1 MSLSVSKSHML
12 IRLEDFYPLFYS
24 TLGILYGNI
33 HLHLIKNEGNDIKQ
47 IQLQKCA
54 FWSALCN
61 PVKAISEHH
70 VRKESATIIRLADTE
85 QQWAGCCHIIHVP
98 TIFLSRS
105 CLLSFVLQEQRMSE
119 EKRKSEQSKQLL
131 FHINSTTLLLLVI
144 SLSPF
149 CNFMSLVAL
158 PFSPSCWTKWS
169 CFLNPIPIMIKP
181 LFGGNSESS
190 VS

>member
-33 HLHLIKNEGNDIKQ
+33 HLHLIKNGGNDIKQ

-70 VRKESATIIRLADTE
+70 VRKESATIIRLADIWT
-85 QQWAGCCHIIHVP
+85 AVSG
-98 TIFLSRS
+98 
-105 CLLSFVLQEQRMSE
+105 LLSYYPCSNYLSFQKLSLILCFTGTKNVRRKK
-119 EKRKSEQSKQLL
+119 EKWTIQAIAFSYW
-131 FHINSTTLLLLVI
+131 FHH
-144 SLSPF
+144 
-149 CNFMSLVAL
+149 LVAL
-158 PFSPSCWTKWS
+158 GYMSQSLLYFRVPCSSAFLPF
-169 CFLNPIPIMIKP
+169 LLDQVIMFP
-181 LFGGNSESS
+181 GSQPHHD
-190 VS
+190 